1 MLRRGR
7 GWLLR
12 FVRRRPLAV
21 ATGLALLAPA
31 VWIEFA
37 SAADSWWISGLALV
51 FGATGAALVW
61 TGVAGLPPD
70 FIDSDDR

>member
-7 GWLLR
+7 GLLLR
-12 FVRRRPLAV
+12 FVRRRALAV
-21 ATGLALLAPA
+21 VTGLALLAPA

-37 SAADSWWISGLALV
+37 SAADSWWMSGLALV
-51 FGATGAALVW
+51 LSATGAALVW

-70 FIDSDDR
+70 FIDSER